1 MSGISG
7 AQQPGVTCQPCETCS
22 SSQAMPSLLQVV
34 AQPVMVRNLTPAPA
48 AIEWQSS
55 SGAVEVTP
63 ADAVIPAHQQQAFQ
77 VAVWGAA
84 AGQQRA
90 QLQCHLEHGAVQE
103 VAVLATVQGGRLSP
117 PHLNFSQPASTNQGA
132 PRWWP
137 LLSAPVA
144 TVHGLDHALV
154 LGHALMLGTGRPWA
168 SRRASQLPGWPAP
181 VPLSTSQ
188 WPQVLGLL

>member
-1 MSGISG
+1 
-7 AQQPGVTCQPCETCS
+7 
-22 SSQAMPSLLQVV
+22 MPSLPQVI

-84 AGQQRA
+84 VGRQRA

-103 VAVLATVQGGRLSP
+103 VPVLATVQGGQLS
-117 PHLNFSQPASTNQGA
+117 
-132 PRWWP
+132 
-137 LLSAPVA
+137 
-144 TVHGLDHALV
+144 
-154 LGHALMLGTGRPWA
+154 RP
-168 SRRASQLPGWPAP
+168 QLIAHSLPAP
-181 VPLSTSQ
+181 SKVP
-188 WPQVLGLL
+188 